1 MRRGKKGGTERSD
14 QISVVPTRGRSFRH
28 KGMAT
33 AASLWPLEPNVLAA
47 ITNPEIIIGTMGYLF
62 LKPILRN
69 SGLVDK
75 RKGAYKTSMILYNVL
90 MAVFSLACFIATTV
104 ALGWDRGYGK
114 PLLDWAGDTPSE
126 LYTNSC
132 PSPVYNSKLFTYAAW
147 AFYYSKYVE
156 YLDTAWLVLKGKEVS
171 FLQTFHHFGA
181 PWDVYLGIKFANE
194 GLWIF
199 VFLNAFIH
207 TVMYTYYAITAA
219 GVPYPAKPLITLMQ
233 ICQFLAGFTVVY
245 PYKNIP
251 CFRANQGM
259 MISWIFN
266 YAYVGGVLALFMHF
280 FYMDNF
286 GGKKKD
292 SGGKGKEAVKAKGQ

>member
-1 MRRGKKGGTERSD
+1 MAS
-14 QISVVPTRGRSFRH
+14 
-28 KGMAT
+28 GMA
-33 AASLWPLEPNVLAA
+33 SFWPLEPKVLAA
-47 ITNPEIIIGTMGYLF
+47 ITNPEILIGTIGYLF
-62 LKPILRN
+62 LKPLLKR
-69 SGLVDK
+69 SPLVDK
-75 RKGAYKTSMILYNVL
+75 TKGAYKTSMILYNVI

-132 PSPVYNSKLFTYAAW
+132 PSPVYSSYLFTMAAK

-156 YLDTAWLVLKGKEVS
+156 YLDTVWLVIKGKDVS

-181 PWDVYLGIKFANE
+181 PWDVYLGIQFANE

-219 GVPYPAKPLITLMQ
+219 GVPYPAKPLITAMQ
-233 ICQFLAGFTVVY
+233 ITQFLAGFTVVY
-245 PYKNIP
+245 PYKDIA
-251 CFRANQGM
+251 CFRADQGM
-259 MISWIFN
+259 MISWVFN
-266 YAYVGGVLALFMHF
+266 YVYVGGVLALFMRF
-280 FYMDNF
+280 FYQDNF
-286 GGKKKD
+286 KKKEKK
-292 SGGKGKEAVKAKGQ
+292 SK